1 MARGFKE
8 KRQKP
13 YASKAPAA
21 AKAAPGSPEPARP
34 APLRARVTLGPG
46 GRFVIPKKLRA
57 AMEVAVGEPLSMEVV
72 DGELHV
78 RGFKVGVRKVQEMF
92 APYRIPGVSAVD
104 ELIAERRREFDL
116 EERKMA
122 EDRRNA
128 ERFAKRRG

>member
-8 KRQKP
+8 RRQKP
-13 YASKAPAA
+13 YAGKARAR
-21 AKAAPGSPEPARP
+21 AKPGPVEPAQ
-34 APLRARVTLGPG
+34 PLRARVTLGPG
-46 GRFVIPKKLRA
+46 GRFVIPKKLRQ

-72 DGELHV
+72 DGELHA

-104 ELIAERRREFDL
+104 ELIAERRREFEL